1 MNFLDI
7 LALIALGWGAYK
19 GFRNGVIIEVAGL
32 VGLVIGFWAGM
43 RLAFLFAH
51 YYRDHFQ
58 LPEKWVPGIAF
69 LTAFAVGIGSV
80 YLAGWIVT
88 KLVNTAQLE
97 LPNRLAGLGFGVLKW
112 GFLVG
117 AFFSIVGSS
126 QMLPPTTKE
135 GSATYP
141 VLTGYSKAVQ
151 EYSIGLIPSARNVL
165 DDMEHY
171 FVKLDSTQRDSLSK
185 ASPEHPTDSLAK
197 PSPKARP

>member
-32 VGLVIGFWAGM
+32 VGLVLGFWAAM

-69 LTAFAVGIGSV
+69 LTAFAVGIGGV
-80 YLAGWIVT
+80 YLAGWLVT
-88 KLVNTAQLE
+88 KIVNTAQLE
-97 LPNRLAGLGFGVLKW
+97 LPNRIAGLGFGVLKW

-117 AFFSIVGSS
+117 AFFSIIGNS
-126 QMLPPTTKE
+126 QMLPPATKD

-151 EYSIGLIPSARNVL
+151 EYSIGLIPAARNVL

-171 FVKLDSTQRDSLSK
+171 FVKLDSTQRDSSGKQLSDPSPDSLSK
-185 ASPEHPTDSLAK
+185 PAPKVK
-197 PSPKARP
+197 P